1 MAVELRTLRDVGDEL
16 MRPGAGIAL
25 SLLAGSLLAALALV
39 WVIRGRR
46 RPVHSVWFG
55 DHVYDGVLFPVF
67 ALAFAVGAHF
77 ALRTLIP
84 TAVFRVAIPV
94 LVSLL
99 VIRLTVR
106 VLRRSFP
113 QVSWVGSVEQWVSWA
128 AWIGVVLW
136 LTGVLPAF
144 LEVADTMRWRVGG
157 AQVTLRSL
165 IEGVFTAAL
174 VLVIALWISAVLE
187 RRLLSQATG
196 STLSLRKIVA
206 TLLRSVLLFVG
217 VLVALSAVGIDL
229 TALSVLGGA
238 VGVGIGLG
246 LQRIAANYV
255 SGFVILAERS
265 VRIGDMVKIDGF
277 EGRITDIRTRYTLV
291 RSLGGVEAIFPN
303 ETLITTRVENST
315 LADPRASVTTTVQ
328 VAYGTDVR
336 QLQRDL
342 VPVVAAVPRVL
353 PDPAPAVLLAGFG
366 ADGIDLTVAF
376 WIGDPEKG
384 LGGVKSEVNLAV
396 LDHLNAR
403 GIEIPYPQRIV
414 HVAAP
419 DGGVVPAVTV
429 APEATPVTASATEGA
444 STLAPQRPLSGD
456 RR

>member
-1 MAVELRTLRDVGDEL
+1 MKIDLRELRELGDEL
-16 MRPGAGIAL
+16 FRPGAAVEFGLLGACLLGAL
-25 SLLAGSLLAALALV
+25 LLV
-39 WVIRGRR
+39 WVIRGRQ

-55 DHVYDGVLFPVF
+55 DRVYDGVLFPVF
-67 ALAFAVGAHF
+67 ALAFAFGARLV
-77 ALRTLIP
+77 LRDDIP
-84 TAVFRVAIPV
+84 LAVFRVAIPV
-94 LVSLL
+94 LISLL

-113 QVSWVGSVEQWVSWA
+113 QVGWVAPVERWVSWL

-136 LTGVLPAF
+136 VTGVLPAF
-144 LEVADTMRWRVGG
+144 MVAAEDIRWRVGG

-165 IEGVFTAAL
+165 IEGALTAAI
-174 VLVIALWISAVLE
+174 VLVIVLWISAVLE
-187 RRLLSQATG
+187 RLLLAHATG

-206 TLLRSVLLFVG
+206 TLLRSVLIFIG
-217 VLVALSAVGIDL
+217 VLIALSAVGIDL

-255 SGFVILAERS
+255 SGFVLLAERS

-303 ETLITTRVENST
+303 ETLVTSRVENAS
-315 LADPRASVTTTVQ
+315 LADPRVSVQTGVQ
-328 VAYGTDVR
+328 VAYGTDIR
-336 QLQRDL
+336 RLQQEL
-342 VPVVAAVPRVL
+342 VEIVARVPRVL
-353 PDPAPAVLLAGFG
+353 QDPMPSVLLAGFG
-366 ADGIDLTVAF
+366 ADGIDLTVGF
-376 WIGDPEKG
+376 WIGDVEKG
-384 LGGVKSEVNLAV
+384 PGGVKSDVNLAV

-414 HVAAP
+414 HTVVTSDAA
-419 DGGVVPAVTV
+419 D
-429 APEATPVTASATEGA
+429 SATGA
-444 STLAPQRPLSGD
+444 RPSDGSVG
-456 RR
+456 